1 MAKSVIRD
9 RQANGGGRFTTY
21 VKSTTLV
28 RDRGRGQ
35 GARSHWESST
45 VPSEASSLELELE

>member
-35 GARSHWESST
+35 GARSRWESST